1 LKFKAARSG
10 SLRNRFL
17 TLAVCLAAA
26 SAAPWPARPS
36 RASQEAVADAVKYA
50 PVTEFDPRRDAAS
63 DIALAI
69 VEAKRT
75 NRRVLLD
82 VGGKWCIWCRIMDDY
97 FARNADLLKLRDEN
111 FVTVKVNFSLENEN
125 KEVLSKYPAIPG
137 YPHLFVLEAD
147 GKLLH
152 SQPTGELEEGKSY
165 DREKMVA
172 FLKKWAPAK

>member
-1 LKFKAARSG
+1 MRKRL
-10 SLRNRFL
+10 L
-17 TLAVCLAAA
+17 TLGLCLAAA
-26 SAAPWPARPS
+26 ACAALWPAHPS
-36 RASQEAVADAVKYA
+36 RASQQSVADAVKYE

-69 VEAKRT
+69 IEAKRT
-75 NRRVLLD
+75 ERRVLLD

-97 FARNADLLKLRDEN
+97 FETHADVLKLRDEN

-125 KEVLSKYPAIPG
+125 KEVLSKYPEIPG
-137 YPHLFVLEAD
+137 YPHLFVLDSD
-147 GKLLH
+147 GRLLH
-152 SQPTGELEEGKSY
+152 SQPTGDLEKGKSY